1 MRRVYLCVTILSAGV
16 LAYEILLTRLLSIVQ
31 WHHFAY
37 MIISL
42 ALLGFGASGTFLT
55 FAGQRLAKRF
65 HAAFAVNAGLFA
77 LSSYACFATV
87 QNLPLNLLEITWDAS
102 QLLWLGVTYVLLM
115 LPFFFAANCI
125 ALSFVRFPDVL
136 ARVYASDL
144 AGAALGCGAVLW
156 MLHVAT
162 PGGVLIPVAASG
174 ALAALIIGID
184 ARWLRWAASATM
196 IGFAGYALHALPL
209 DLRISDYK
217 GLAQAKRVSG
227 ARVVASPSSPLGL
240 LTVLENPAVPF
251 RHAPGLS
258 VVSTAPIPDQVAVFT
273 DADSVTMITRY
284 DGDTRTVA
292 YLDRMTSAA
301 PYHLTGVDSVL
312 VLGAGA
318 GGDVLQ
324 ALYHGVER
332 VTAVELNSQLV
343 DVVRDEYA
351 GFSGGIF
358 NDERVEVQIAE
369 ARDFVT
375 RDRRRYDL
383 IQMTALDA
391 FGASASGL
399 RALNESYLYTVEALQ
414 AYLDRLNPG
423 GLVGITRWI
432 DLPPR
437 DGIKLFATA
446 VSALKAHG
454 VEEPGQQLAWI
465 RSWNSNT
472 LIVKNGALTAEQI
485 AAMRAFADDRQF
497 DLAYYP
503 GMSRAEANR
512 YNILAAPRFYDAAT
526 ALLGPERDRFLAEYK
541 FHVAPSTDDRPF
553 HFHFFKWRHF
563 PEMLALRARGGMG
576 LLELGYIVLV
586 AALLQAVVVSVVL
599 VVLPL
604 LWMRRSDDSS
614 DITWSRGILVGYFL
628 SIGLAFLFIE
638 IAFIQLFVRFLGHPV
653 YSVTVILASF
663 LLFAAAGS
671 RLTEAFEDSV
681 SDGRKLAIAVSTIA
695 AICVLYVAVLPGVIT
710 HFAGVGGV
718 WRATI
723 AVLLVAP
730 LAVAMGMPFPLGLR
744 SLTGKRP
751 DLIPWAWAV
760 NGCAS
765 VVSAVLA
772 VVLAMHFGFAAV
784 ILSAATLY
792 VLAALI
798 GWRGIHR
805 GAATGP
811 ASLQNPD
818 RHMLHSH

>member
-55 FAGQRLAKRF
+55 FAGRRLAKRF
-65 HAAFAVNAGLFA
+65 DTAFAVNAGLFA
-77 LSSYACFATV
+77 LSSYACFAAV
-87 QNLPLNLLEITWDAS
+87 QSLPLNLLEITWDTD
-102 QLLWLGVTYVLLM
+102 QLLWLVLTYVLLM

-136 ARVYASDL
+136 ARIYASDL

-174 ALAALIIGID
+174 ALAAVIIGID
-184 ARWLRWAASATM
+184 ARWPRWTACAAV
-196 IGFAGYALHALPL
+196 IGIAGYALHALPL

-227 ARVVASPSSPLGL
+227 ATVVASPSSPLGL
-240 LTVLENPAVPF
+240 LSVLENPAVPF

-258 VVSTAPIPDQVAVFT
+258 IVSTAPIPDQVAVFT
-273 DADSVTMITRY
+273 DADSVTMLTRY

-292 YLDRMTSAA
+292 YLDRMTSAV
-301 PYHLTGVDSVL
+301 PYHLAGIDSAL

-318 GGDVLQ
+318 GADVLQ
-324 ALYHGVER
+324 ALYHGVGR
-332 VTAVELNSQLV
+332 VTAVELNAQLV
-343 DVVRDEYA
+343 DFVRDEYA
-351 GFSGGIF
+351 RFSGGIF
-358 NDERVEVQIAE
+358 RDERVDVQIAE
-369 ARDFVT
+369 ARNFVN
-375 RDRRRYDL
+375 RDQRRYDL

-423 GLVGITRWI
+423 GLIAITRWI

-446 VSALKAHG
+446 VSALKVRG
-454 VEEPGQQLAWI
+454 VEDPGRQLAWI
-465 RSWNSNT
+465 RGWNSNT
-472 LIVKNGALTAEQI
+472 LIIKNGALTGEQI

-497 DLAYYP
+497 DLAYYF
-503 GMSRAEANR
+503 GMSRSDANR
-512 YNILAAPRFYDAAT
+512 HNILAAPRFYDAAT
-526 ALLGPERDRFLAEYK
+526 ALLGPERDRFLADYK
-541 FHVAPSTDDRPF
+541 FNVDPSTDDRPF

-599 VVLPL
+599 IVLPL
-604 LWMRRSDDSS
+604 LWMRRSDGAGDS
-614 DITWSRGILVGYFL
+614 TWSRGVLVGYFL
-628 SIGLAFLFIE
+628 FIGLAFLFIE
-638 IAFIQLFVRFLGHPV
+638 IAFIQIFVRFLGHPV

-681 SDGRKLAIAVSTIA
+681 SDARKLAIAVSTIA
-695 AICVLYVAVLPGVIT
+695 AICVLYVAVLPAVLT
-710 HFAGVGGV
+710 HFAGVGGL
-718 WRATI
+718 WRAAI
-723 AVLLVAP
+723 AVMLVAP
-730 LAVAMGMPFPLGLR
+730 LALAMGMPFPLGMR
-744 SLTGKRP
+744 SLTGRRS
-751 DLIPWAWAV
+751 DLIPWAWAI

-772 VVLAMHFGFAAV
+772 VVLAMHFGFTAV

-798 GWRGIHR
+798 GWRGVHG

-811 ASLQNPD
+811 APLQHPGGQV
-818 RHMLHSH
+818 LPG

>member
-1 MRRVYLCVTILSAGV
+1 MTRVYLCVTILSAGV

-55 FAGQRLAKRF
+55 FAGRRLAKRF
-65 HAAFAVNAGLFA
+65 HATFAVNAGLFA
-77 LSSYACFATV
+77 LSSYACYATV
-87 QNLPLNLLEITWDAS
+87 QILPLNLLEITWDAN
-102 QLLWLGVTYVLLM
+102 QLLWLMLTYVLLV

-125 ALSFVRFPDVL
+125 ALSFVRFPDLL
-136 ARVYASDL
+136 ARIYASDL

-156 MLHVAT
+156 MLHVAA
-162 PGGVLIPVAASG
+162 PGGVLIPVAATG
-174 ALAALIIGID
+174 ALAAVIIGID
-184 ARWLRWAASATM
+184 ARWVRWAASAAVM
-196 IGFAGYALHALPL
+196 GIAGYALHAPPL
-209 DLRISDYK
+209 DLRVSEYK
-217 GLAQAKRVSG
+217 GLAQATRVSG
-227 ARVVASPSSPLGL
+227 ASVVASRSSPLGL
-240 LTVLENPAVPF
+240 LTVLENSAVPF
-251 RHAPGLS
+251 RYAPGLS
-258 VVSTAPIPDQVAVFT
+258 IVSTAPIPEQVAVFT

-284 DGDTRTVA
+284 DGDTRTIA
-292 YLDRMTSAA
+292 YLDRMSSAL
-301 PYHLTGVDSVL
+301 PYHLAGIDSAL

-318 GGDVLQ
+318 GADVLQ
-324 ALYHGVER
+324 ALYHGVAR
-332 VTAVELNSQLV
+332 VTAVELNGQLV
-343 DVVRDEYA
+343 DLVRDEYD
-351 GFSGGIF
+351 GFSGSIYR
-358 NDERVEVQIAE
+358 DERVNVQIAE

-414 AYLDRLNPG
+414 AYLDRLDPG

-446 VSALKAHG
+446 VAALKARG
-454 VEEPGQQLAWI
+454 VEDPGRHLAWI
-465 RSWNSNT
+465 RGWNSNT
-472 LIVKNGALTAEQI
+472 LIVKNGALSGEQV

-512 YNILAAPRFYDAAT
+512 HNILAAPRFYDAAT
-526 ALLGPERDRFLAEYK
+526 ALLGPERDRFLADYK

-563 PEMLALRARGGMG
+563 PEMLALRARGGIG
-576 LLELGYIVLV
+576 LLELGYVVLV
-586 AALLQAVVVSVVL
+586 AALFQAVVVSIVL
-599 VVLPL
+599 IVLPL
-604 LWMRRSDDSS
+604 LWMRRRNDPGDNG
-614 DITWSRGILVGYFL
+614 WSRGMLVGYFL
-628 SIGLAFLFIE
+628 FIGLAFLFIE
-638 IAFIQLFVRFLGHPV
+638 IAFIQMFVRFLGHPV
-653 YSVTVILASF
+653 YSVTVVLASF

-671 RLTEAFEDSV
+671 RLTETYEDSA
-681 SDGRKLAIAVSTIA
+681 SDGCKLAIAVSTIA
-695 AICVLYVAVLPGVIT
+695 AICVLYVAVLPAVLT
-710 HFAGVGGV
+710 HAADIGGV
-718 WRATI
+718 WRAAI
-723 AVLLVAP
+723 AVMLVAP

-744 SLTGKRP
+744 SLTGKRS
-751 DLIPWAWAV
+751 DLIPWAWAI

-772 VVLAMHFGFAAV
+772 VVLAMHYGFTTVIASAAV
-784 ILSAATLY
+784 LY

-798 GWRGIHR
+798 GWRGIHG
-805 GAATGP
+805 GAAIRPETGGTI
-811 ASLQNPD
+811 
-818 RHMLHSH
+818 

>member
-1 MRRVYLCVTILSAGV
+1 MGRVYLCVTILSAGV

-55 FAGQRLAKRF
+55 FAGRRLAKSF
-65 HAAFAVNAGLFA
+65 DAAFAVNASLFA
-77 LSSYACFATV
+77 CSSYACFAAV
-87 QNLPLNLLEITWDAS
+87 QSLPLNLLEITWDTD
-102 QLLWLGVTYVLLM
+102 QLLWLALTYVLLM

-125 ALSFVRFPDVL
+125 ALSFIRFPDVL
-136 ARVYASDL
+136 ARTYASDL

-156 MLHVAT
+156 MLVVAT

-174 ALAALIIGID
+174 ALAAVIIGID
-184 ARWLRWAASATM
+184 ARWPRWFACAAV
-196 IGFAGYALHALPL
+196 IGIAGYALHALPL
-209 DLRISDYK
+209 ELRISDYK

-227 ARVVASPSSPLGL
+227 ATVVASLSSPLGL
-240 LTVLENPAVPF
+240 LSVLENRAVPF

-258 VVSTAPIPDQVAVFT
+258 VISSAPIPDQVAVFT

-284 DGDTRTVA
+284 DGDTRTIA

-301 PYHLTGVDSVL
+301 PYHLARTDSAL

-318 GGDVLQ
+318 GADVLQ

-332 VTAVELNSQLV
+332 VTAVELNAQLV
-343 DVVRDEYA
+343 DFVRDEYA

-358 NDERVEVQIAE
+358 RDARIDVQIAE
-369 ARDFVT
+369 ARNFVT
-375 RDRRRYDL
+375 RDQRRYDL
-383 IQMTALDA
+383 IQMNALDA

-414 AYLDRLNPG
+414 SYLDRLNPG

-446 VSALKAHG
+446 VSALKARG
-454 VEEPGQQLAWI
+454 VTDPGRQLAWI
-465 RSWNSNT
+465 RGWNSNT
-472 LIVKNGALTAEQI
+472 LMVKNGALTGEQI
-485 AAMRAFADDRQF
+485 DALRAFADDRLF

-503 GMSRAEANR
+503 GMLRSDANR
-512 YNILAAPRFYDAAT
+512 HNILAEPQFYDAAT
-526 ALLGPERDRFLAEYK
+526 ALLGPGRDRFLADYK
-541 FHVAPSTDDRPF
+541 FNVAPSTDDRPF

-586 AALLQAVVVSVVL
+586 AALVQAVVVSFVL
-599 VVLPL
+599 IVLPL
-604 LWMRRSDDSS
+604 LWMQPGDGSSDD
-614 DITWSRGILVGYFL
+614 TWSRGVLIGYF
-628 SIGLAFLFIE
+628 SFIGLGFLFIE
-638 IAFIQLFVRFLGHPV
+638 IAFIQIFVRFLGHPV
-653 YSVTVILASF
+653 YSVTVVLASF

-671 RLTEAFEDSV
+671 RLTEAFGDSV
-681 SDGRKLAIAVSTIA
+681 SDARKLAIAVATIA
-695 AICVLYVAVLPGVIT
+695 AICVLYAAVLPAALT
-710 HFAGVGGV
+710 HFAGVGGI
-718 WRATI
+718 WRAAI
-723 AVLLVAP
+723 AVMLVAP
-730 LAVAMGMPFPLGLR
+730 LALAMGMPFPLGMR
-744 SLTGKRP
+744 SLTGRRA
-751 DLIPWAWAV
+751 DLIPWAWAI

-772 VVLAMHFGFAAV
+772 VVLAMHFGFTAV

-798 GWRGIHR
+798 GARGIHR
-805 GAATGP
+805 GANSGQP
-811 ASLQNPD
+811 LI
-818 RHMLHSH
+818 

>member
-1 MRRVYLCVTILSAGV
+1 MTRVYLCVTILSAGV

-55 FAGQRLAKRF
+55 FAGRRLAKRF
-65 HAAFAVNAGLFA
+65 HATFAVNAGLFA
-77 LSSYACFATV
+77 LSSYACYATV
-87 QNLPLNLLEITWDAS
+87 QILPLNLLEITWDAN
-102 QLLWLGVTYVLLM
+102 QLLWLMLTYVLLV

-125 ALSFVRFPDVL
+125 ALSFVRFPDLL
-136 ARVYASDL
+136 ARIYASDL

-156 MLHVAT
+156 MLHVAA
-162 PGGVLIPVAASG
+162 PGGVLIPVAATG
-174 ALAALIIGID
+174 ALAAVIIGID
-184 ARWLRWAASATM
+184 ARWVRWAASAAVM
-196 IGFAGYALHALPL
+196 GIAGYALHALPL
-209 DLRISDYK
+209 DLRVSEYK
-217 GLAQAKRVSG
+217 GLAQATRVSG
-227 ARVVASPSSPLGL
+227 ASVVASPSSPLGL
-240 LTVLENPAVPF
+240 LTVLENSAVPF
-251 RHAPGLS
+251 RYAPGLS
-258 VVSTAPIPDQVAVFT
+258 IVSTAPIPEQVAVFT

-284 DGDTRTVA
+284 DGDTRTIA
-292 YLDRMTSAA
+292 YLDRMSSAL
-301 PYHLTGVDSVL
+301 PYHLAGIDSAL

-318 GGDVLQ
+318 GADVLQ
-324 ALYHGVER
+324 ALYHGVAR
-332 VTAVELNSQLV
+332 VTAVELNGQLV
-343 DVVRDEYA
+343 DLVRDEYD
-351 GFSGGIF
+351 GFSGSIYR
-358 NDERVEVQIAE
+358 DERVNVQIAE

-414 AYLDRLNPG
+414 AYLDRLDPG

-446 VSALKAHG
+446 VAALKARG
-454 VEEPGQQLAWI
+454 VEDPGRHLAWI
-465 RSWNSNT
+465 RGWNSNT
-472 LIVKNGALTAEQI
+472 LVVKNGALSGEQV

-512 YNILAAPRFYDAAT
+512 HNILAAPRFYDAAT
-526 ALLGPERDRFLAEYK
+526 ALLGPERDRFLADYK

-563 PEMLALRARGGMG
+563 PEMLALRARGGIG
-576 LLELGYIVLV
+576 LLELGYVVLV
-586 AALLQAVVVSVVL
+586 AALFQAVVVSIVL
-599 VVLPL
+599 IVLPL
-604 LWMRRSDDSS
+604 LWMRRRNDPGDNG
-614 DITWSRGILVGYFL
+614 WSRGMLVGYFL
-628 SIGLAFLFIE
+628 FIGLAFLFIE
-638 IAFIQLFVRFLGHPV
+638 IAFIQMFVRFLGHPV
-653 YSVTVILASF
+653 YSVTVVLASF

-671 RLTEAFEDSV
+671 RLTETYEDSA
-681 SDGRKLAIAVSTIA
+681 SDGCKLAIAVSTIA
-695 AICVLYVAVLPGVIT
+695 AICVLYVAVLPAVLTYAADI
-710 HFAGVGGV
+710 GGV
-718 WRATI
+718 WRAAI
-723 AVLLVAP
+723 AVMLVAP

-744 SLTGKRP
+744 SLTGKRS
-751 DLIPWAWAV
+751 DLIPWAWAI

-772 VVLAMHFGFAAV
+772 VVLAMHYGFTTVIASAAV
-784 ILSAATLY
+784 LY

-798 GWRGIHR
+798 GWRGIHG
-805 GAATGP
+805 GAAIRPETGGTI
-811 ASLQNPD
+811 
-818 RHMLHSH
+818 